1 MYNLSRSIKNNID
14 NSNKCNCRYSKLA
27 NIVRNIM
34 VNKIENIDDII
45 DKFIIIAKRFR
56 NNRNL
61 NANIRKINKRG
72 KYKSFF
78 TIQTLNS
85 LFDDNG

>member
-1 MYNLSRSIKNNID
+1 
-14 NSNKCNCRYSKLA
+14 
-27 NIVRNIM
+27 M
-34 VNKIENIDDII
+34 VNKIENIDDIMY
-45 DKFIIIAKRFR
+45 KFLIIAKRFQ

-78 TIQTLNS
+78 TIQISNS
-85 LFDDNG
+85 LLDDNG

>member
-1 MYNLSRSIKNNID
+1 MKIYDCITYCGEDLLLNIRFETLNNE
-14 NSNKCNCRYSKLA
+14 
-27 NIVRNIM
+27 V
-34 VNKIENIDDII
+34 

-61 NANIRKINKRG
+61 NANTRKINKRG